1 MKVEEAIKWMEK
13 AIQETERDFDLCS
26 PDLQKELTE
35 QKEVFETAI
44 SALRSLVESKDKDVS
59 TLTEQLRRMS
69 VETGSLVCLGCE
81 REHNC
86 GILGCALLR
95 QAVETI
101 EKQATVIDHLPD
113 ITKMVPLTL
122 EQLRKMDG
130 KVVKIIIYDVEPL
143 EMLALVEYV
152 EEADCIIL
160 TNNLGGRSEYYN
172 DSEMQNDGV
181 KAYPYPLPHIDREAW
196 EPCEF
201 CNGKESLYQ
210 YTNSTKLFINTFGEA
225 RTLVTECKSCPPYA
239 DCSMKNVPARS
250 AFIINFCPH
259 CGRPLTEEAWAELER
274 RLRK

>member
-1 MKVEEAIKWMEK
+1 MKAEEAIKWMEK

-69 VETGSLVCLGCE
+69 VETGSLVCLGCG

-130 KVVKIIIYDVEPL
+130 KPGYCEDGEYSCWGFISVDSKGKWANIPFFRGRWNEVNFEYDIESRGLKI
-143 EMLALVEYV
+143 
-152 EEADCIIL
+152 
-160 TNNLGGRSEYYN
+160 
-172 DSEMQNDGV
+172 
-181 KAYPYPLPHIDREAW
+181 YPYPLPHIDREAW
-196 EPCEF
+196 EPCEW
-201 CNGKESLYQ
+201 CEGANTINGTAVFSKNSKTIIETVE
-210 YTNSTKLFINTFGEA
+210 YTNAVEGKF
-225 RTLVTECKSCPPYA
+225 
-239 DCSMKNVPARS
+239 D
-250 AFIINFCPH
+250 FCPH
-259 CGRPLTEEAWAELER
+259 CGRPLTEESWAELEW